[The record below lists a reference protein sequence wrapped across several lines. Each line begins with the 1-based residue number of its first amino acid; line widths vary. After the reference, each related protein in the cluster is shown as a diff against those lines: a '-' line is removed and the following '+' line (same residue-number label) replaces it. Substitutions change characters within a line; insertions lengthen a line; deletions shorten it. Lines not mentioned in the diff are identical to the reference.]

1 MRCIGDAYTAGSGG
15 GRALNAEPMISPAF
29 DLTHYGEAIAAFRA
43 GAGRKI
49 QIRPQA
55 AHSLELL

>member
-1 MRCIGDAYTAGSGG
+1 
-15 GRALNAEPMISPAF
+15 MISHAF